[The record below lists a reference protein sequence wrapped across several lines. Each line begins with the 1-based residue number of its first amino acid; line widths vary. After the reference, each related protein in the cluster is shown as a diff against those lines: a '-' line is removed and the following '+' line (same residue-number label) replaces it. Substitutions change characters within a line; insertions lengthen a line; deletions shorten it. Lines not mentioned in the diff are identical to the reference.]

1 LQRASELTLCY
12 LRSTATPLQ
21 RAQTL
26 RKLHGRCQRRGG
38 RQRGVLALVQQ
49 MRCTMYC
56 RTSWR
61 CSHES
66 HALLCRALYSVEL
79 LLGLASEAGTTCSS
93 VGAGGRLS
101 FYTSSAELLE
111 LCSEPFKRCW
121 AYPTRLLVDGF
132 ARLSVGKRR
141 SPSFSPAIHQFST
154 LVTTA

>member
-1 LQRASELTLCY
+1 
-12 LRSTATPLQ
+12 
-21 RAQTL
+21 
-26 RKLHGRCQRRGG
+26 
-38 RQRGVLALVQQ
+38 

-61 CSHES
+61 CTHES
-66 HALLCRALYSVEL
+66 HALLLCRALNSFEL

-111 LCSEPFKRCW
+111 LCSEPFKRCR
-121 AYPTRLLVDGF
+121 AYPTRLLVDCF

-141 SPSFSPAIHQFST
+141 SPFLSCHSPILYTSHNSMSNSPLSTST
-154 LVTTA
+154 LAIGSLVSLFEGELSLSQ